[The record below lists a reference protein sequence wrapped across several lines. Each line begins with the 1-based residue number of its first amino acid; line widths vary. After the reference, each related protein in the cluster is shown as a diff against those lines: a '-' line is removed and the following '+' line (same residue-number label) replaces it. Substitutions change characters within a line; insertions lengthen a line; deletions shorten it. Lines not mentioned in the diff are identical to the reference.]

1 VISFIVPAY
10 NEERYLGAT
19 LEAIHAAALASGEPY
34 EIVVADDGSTDGT
47 AALAEARGARVVR
60 EHHRQIAETRNAGA
74 RAAAG
79 DGLVFGAAD
88 TRVDA
93 PHGAE
98 AREALRGGGVGGGAP
113 VRLDEAPAWARAF
126 MKLFVPFYFGMARWA
141 AGCFV
146 FCTRFAFDAAG
157 GFDERYY
164 ASEEI
169 HLSRALKRVGRFA
182 MLRHFVTSS
191 SRKLEG
197 RTPGSLALMLL
208 RMAAAGPAGLRR
220 RTGETA
226 FWYPDR
232 R

>member
-10 NEERYLGAT
+10 NEERYLGPT

-34 EIVVADDGSTDGT
+34 EVVVADDGSTDGT

-60 EHHRQIAETRNAGA
+60 VHHRQISATRNSGA

-79 DGLVFGAAD
+79 DILVFVDAD
-88 TRVDA
+88 TRVNA
-93 PHGAE
+93 PLVAQALEAVRAGA
-98 AREALRGGGVGGGAP
+98 AGGGAP
-113 VRLDEAPAWARAF
+113 VRLDHAPAWARAF
-126 MKLFVPFYFGMARWA
+126 MKLFVPCYFGMARWA
-141 AGCFV
+141 AGCFL
-146 FCTRFAFDAAG
+146 FCTRVAFEAAG

-182 MLRHFVTSS
+182 ILRGFVTSS
-191 SRKLEG
+191 ARKLEG
-197 RTPGSLALMLL
+197 RTPGSIALMLV
-208 RMAAAGPAGLRR
+208 RMLAAGPAGLRR